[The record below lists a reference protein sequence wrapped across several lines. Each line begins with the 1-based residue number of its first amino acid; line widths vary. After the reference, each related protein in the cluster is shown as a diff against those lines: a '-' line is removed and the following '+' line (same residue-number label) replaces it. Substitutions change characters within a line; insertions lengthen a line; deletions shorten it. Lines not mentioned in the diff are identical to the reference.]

1 MCYNSN
7 VLYTFLINNL
17 ILQTIFMLLLMMIRT
32 LSLTF
37 TQAEDIGT
45 KLHVKI
51 PVYDWVNH
59 VINDVESLQDEE
71 DNHLSSCDVVP
82 EFRRKFAYYKKNT
95 CRRIGD

>member
-17 ILQTIFMLLLMMIRT
+17 ILQTIFIFLIMLLLMMIRT
-32 LSLTF
+32 LLLTF

-71 DNHLSSCDVVP
+71 DNHLSS
-82 EFRRKFAYYKKNT
+82 
-95 CRRIGD
+95 

>member
-1 MCYNSN
+1 
-7 VLYTFLINNL
+7 
-17 ILQTIFMLLLMMIRT
+17 MLLLMMIRT
-32 LSLTF
+32 LLLTF

-71 DNHLSSCDVVP
+71 DNHLSS
-82 EFRRKFAYYKKNT
+82 
-95 CRRIGD
+95 

>member
-1 MCYNSN
+1 
-7 VLYTFLINNL
+7 
-17 ILQTIFMLLLMMIRT
+17 MLLLMMIRT

-71 DNHLSSCDVVP
+71 DNHLSS
-82 EFRRKFAYYKKNT
+82 
-95 CRRIGD
+95 